1 MADTHSA
8 LMDQVYRRQRFFYDA
23 TRKYYLLGR
32 DYALR
37 QIKAKE
43 GAHILEI
50 ACGTGRNLDQID
62 MRYPNRHLYGLD
74 ISSEMLLSAR
84 RKLGDRAKLAQADA
98 CAFDPANLFDQAKYD
113 HIVMSYCV
121 SMIPQWQSA
130 IKEAVSH
137 LAPGGAL
144 HIVDFG
150 DQSRM
155 PRWFDRGLRKWLA
168 RFHVEPR
175 YDLKANFSEIEGH
188 HISHVS
194 LMRSYVTYVCVR
206 KRMPAMN
213 RATNLT

>member
-1 MADTHSA
+1 MVETHSA
-8 LMDQVYRRQRFFYDA
+8 LMDQIYRRQRFFYDA
-23 TRKYYLLGR
+23 TRKYYLFGR

-37 QIKAKE
+37 QIQAKA

-62 MRYPNRHLYGLD
+62 MRYPDRHLYGLD

-98 CAFDPANLFDQAKYD
+98 CNFDPASLFGQAKFD
-113 HIVMSYCV
+113 HIVMSYCI

-130 IKEAVSH
+130 LKEAVSH

-155 PRWFDRGLRKWLA
+155 PPWFERGLRNWLA
-168 RFHVEPR
+168 RFHVTPR
-175 YDLKANFSEIEGH
+175 DDLKMILAGIEGH
-188 HISHVS
+188 HISHVP
-194 LMRSYVTYVCVR
+194 LMRSYAAYACVK
-206 KRMPAMN
+206 KRIIGPPS
-213 RATNLT
+213 